1 MLDMQWVKQR
11 FESTRK
17 AATDDADRDTDAH
30 QVKRPDP
37 RPVYS
42 RVKFDDLPSICT
54 EPECVNA

>member
-17 AATDDADRDTDAH
+17 AATDDADANQLER
-30 QVKRPDP
+30 QDP
-37 RPVYS
+37 RPVY
-42 RVKFDDLPSICT
+42 RQRRIDDQPSICT